1 MAETTSTTMLL
12 DLNNHCGGRA
22 GPNAWENPTLSGMN
36 RLPPH
41 SKNIRHMAETFY
53 SYNNLLLKRGSSIS
67 EKEQRIHPTGP
78 HPCICLDSDISGCD
92 GRHSLTYLFQP
103 RDFPDDDDPSV
114 RILSFMML
122 CFYVHAYLT
131 LLDYLLSF
139 VVTEY
144 TRGTICKHH
153 QRNASQ

>member
-1 MAETTSTTMLL
+1 MAETTSNTML
-12 DLNNHCGGRA
+12 DLNTHCGGSA

-53 SYNNLLLKRGSSIS
+53 SYNLLGSSIS

-78 HPCICLDSDISGCD
+78 HPCICLDSDTSGCD

-103 RDFPDDDDPSV
+103 RKFPDDDPSV
-114 RILSFMML
+114 RILSFICFAFMCML
-122 CFYVHAYLT
+122 ILHCSIVSSFL
-131 LLDYLLSF
+131 LLSGF
-139 VVTEY
+139 
-144 TRGTICKHH
+144 TRGTICQHH